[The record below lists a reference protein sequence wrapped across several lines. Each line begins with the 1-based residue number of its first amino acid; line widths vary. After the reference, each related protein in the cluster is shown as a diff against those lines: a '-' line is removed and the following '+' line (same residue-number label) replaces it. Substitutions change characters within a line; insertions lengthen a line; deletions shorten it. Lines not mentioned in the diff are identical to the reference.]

1 MKIYVLESICY
12 GGIFDYDTKKE
23 KLEEVLLELENPDI
37 WNDPESAQQLG
48 KEKSTLETVVNG
60 LDHSTHAISDATELL
75 DLAIMED
82 DEPTVDEVVAD
93 LAVVEKAVAELEFRR
108 MFSGEMDECNAFMDI
123 VDCLQ

>member
-1 MKIYVLESICY
+1 LKIYVLESICY

-75 DLAIMED
+75 KKRWLNLSFAGCFRVKWMNVMRLWIFNQALAEQKLKTGPI
-82 DEPTVDEVVAD
+82 
-93 LAVVEKAVAELEFRR
+93 
-108 MFSGEMDECNAFMDI
+108 
-123 VDCLQ
+123 